1 MRPSL
6 NTIIPK
12 HILFLGEKTEEQK
25 ELADHLELENY
36 IVHHVSKINDAL
48 QNLKNSRT
56 EVVLLD
62 SSRNEVAC
70 LELCH
75 AIKSSARSRKN
86 VVIIASDNQDES
98 SEVAAFRA
106 GADDYI
112 TKPVKPIA
120 FLERLRTRMSEPKD
134 SITVQPELN
143 GHSRIYIDR
152 ESYSV
157 YKDNKMLSLSR
168 KEFELL
174 YLLASQ
180 PGKIFRREE
189 VFEKVWKKKFE
200 ESNRTV
206 DVHILRLRKKLGHD
220 YIQTQKGVGYR
231 FTS

>member
-1 MRPSL
+1 MRPSISTAL
-6 NTIIPK
+6 PK
-12 HILFLGEKTEEQK
+12 HILFLGEKNQEQK

-36 IVHHVSKINDAL
+36 VVHHVSRINEAL
-48 QNLKNSRT
+48 QNLKNART
-56 EVVLLD
+56 EIVLLD
-62 SSRNEVAC
+62 SSLNEVAC

-75 AIKSSARSRKN
+75 AIKSNARSRKN
-86 VVIIASDNQDES
+86 VVIITSDKQDES

-120 FLERLRTRMSEPKD
+120 FLERLKTRMSEPKD

-143 GHSRIYIDR
+143 GHSRIHIDR

-157 YKDNKMLSLSR
+157 YKDNITLNLSR

-174 YLLASQ
+174 FLLAGQ

-200 ESNRTV
+200 EANRTV
-206 DVHILRLRKKLGHD
+206 DVHVLRLRKKLGHD

-231 FTS
+231 FVA

>member
-1 MRPSL
+1 MRPTLS
-6 NTIIPK
+6 TVYPK
-12 HILFLGEKTEEQK
+12 HILFLGEKNQEQM
-25 ELADHLELENY
+25 ELADHLELQNY

-48 QNLKNSRT
+48 QNLKNTRT
-56 EVVLLD
+56 EIVLLD

-86 VVIIASDNQDES
+86 LVIIASDKQDES

-120 FLERLRTRMSEPKD
+120 FLERLKTRMSEPKD

-143 GHSRIYIDR
+143 SRARIYIDR
-152 ESYSV
+152 EFYSV
-157 YKDNKMLSLSR
+157 YKENKMLNLSR

-174 YLLASQ
+174 FLLAGQ

-189 VFEKVWKKKFE
+189 VFEKVWKKKYE
-200 ESNRTV
+200 GSNRTV

-220 YIQTQKGVGYR
+220 YIQTQKGIGYR
-231 FTS
+231 FTT

>member
-1 MRPSL
+1 MRASL
-6 NTIIPK
+6 PPVIPK
-12 HILFLGEKTEEQK
+12 HILFLGDKNQDQM
-25 ELADHLELENY
+25 ELADHLELENF
-36 IVHHVSKINDAL
+36 IVHHVSRINDAL
-48 QNLKNSRT
+48 QNLRSTRT
-56 EVVLLD
+56 EIVLLD

-86 VVIIASDNQDES
+86 LVIFASDKQDET

-112 TKPVKPIA
+112 TKPVKPMA
-120 FLERLRTRMSEPKD
+120 FLERLKTRMSEPKD
-134 SITVQPELN
+134 SITVQPEIN
-143 GHSRIYIDR
+143 GHSSIHIDL
-152 ESYSV
+152 ESYTV
-157 YKDNKMLSLSR
+157 YKDNKVLNLSR

-174 YLLASQ
+174 FLLAGQ
-180 PGKIFRREE
+180 AGKIFRRKE
-189 VFEKVWKKKFE
+189 VFEKVWKKKFD

-231 FTS
+231 FTA

>member
-1 MRPSL
+1 MRPSVSH
-6 NTIIPK
+6 PFQK
-12 HILFLGEKTEEQK
+12 HILFLGEKNDEQK
-25 ELADHLELENY
+25 ELTDHLELENY
-36 IVHHVSKINDAL
+36 IVHHVSRINDAL
-48 QNLKNSRT
+48 QSLKNART
-56 EVVLLD
+56 EIVLLD

-86 VVIIASDNQDES
+86 LVIFASDKQDES

-112 TKPVKPIA
+112 SKPVKPVA
-120 FLERLRTRMSEPKD
+120 FLERLKTRMNEPKD
-134 SITVQPELN
+134 SITVQPEQN
-143 GHSRIYIDR
+143 GYSSIHIDR
-152 ESYSV
+152 ASYSA
-157 YKDNKMLSLSR
+157 YSDNQALNLSK

-174 YLLASQ
+174 FLLASH

-189 VFEKVWKKKFE
+189 VFEKVWKKKFDE
-200 ESNRTV
+200 KNRTV

-231 FTS
+231 FIS

>member
-1 MRPSL
+1 MKIALSPEL
-6 NTIIPK
+6 PK
-12 HILFLGEKTEEQK
+12 HILFLGDKSQEQM
-25 ELADHLELENY
+25 ELTDHLELENY
-36 IVHHVSKINDAL
+36 IVHHVSRINDAL
-48 QNLKNSRT
+48 LNLKSSRT
-56 EVVLLD
+56 EIILLD

-75 AIKSSARSRKN
+75 AIKSTARSRKN
-86 VVIIASDNQDES
+86 LVIIASDKQDES

-112 TKPVKPIA
+112 TKPVKPMA
-120 FLERLRTRMSEPKD
+120 FVERLKTRMSEPKD

-143 GHSRIYIDR
+143 GHSRIHIDR

-157 YKDNKMLSLSR
+157 FKDNKTLNLSR

-174 YLLASQ
+174 FLLAGH

-206 DVHILRLRKKLGHD
+206 DVHILRLRKKLGHE

-231 FTS
+231 FTM

>member
-1 MRPSL
+1 MRSSISSVL
-6 NTIIPK
+6 PK
-12 HILFLGEKTEEQK
+12 HILFLGEKNQEQI

-36 IVHHVSKINDAL
+36 VVHHVSKINDAL
-48 QNLKNSRT
+48 QNLKNAKT
-56 EVVLLD
+56 EIVLLD

-75 AIKSSARSRKN
+75 AIKSNARSRKN
-86 VVIIASDNQDES
+86 LVIIASDKLDES

-112 TKPVKPIA
+112 TKPVRPVA
-120 FLERLRTRMSEPKD
+120 FLERLKTRMSEPKD

-143 GHSRIYIDR
+143 GQSRIHIDR

-174 YLLASQ
+174 FLLAGQ

-189 VFEKVWKKKFE
+189 IFEKVWKKKFE

-231 FTS
+231 FTT